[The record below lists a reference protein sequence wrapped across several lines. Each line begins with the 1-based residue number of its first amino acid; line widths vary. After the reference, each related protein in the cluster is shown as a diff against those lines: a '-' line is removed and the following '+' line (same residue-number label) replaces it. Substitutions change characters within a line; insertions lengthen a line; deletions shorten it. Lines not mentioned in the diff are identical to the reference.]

1 MRRTPL
7 GFQDQ
12 EEEHINKLSEI
23 SVIVPPTSDWASAP
37 ILVKKK
43 DGSMNYCIDY
53 RALNSKTVKDCYPLS
68 IIEGCLDLLYGTQ
81 YFSTLDLASGYYQ
94 IEIDKNDRHKT
105 AFLTNFGLV
114 ENKRMGFGLCNAPAT
129 FQRALRGL
137 TWQDALVYLDD
148 VVELGKDFE
157 NAISNIRK
165 TLDRFR
171 QHNMK
176 LKPKMLRQEV

>member
-1 MRRTPL
+1 MR
-7 GFQDQ
+7 
-12 EEEHINKLSEI
+12 
-23 SVIVPPTSDWASAP
+23 
-37 ILVKKK
+37 
-43 DGSMNYCIDY
+43 
-53 RALNSKTVKDCYPLS
+53 
-68 IIEGCLDLLYGTQ
+68 
-81 YFSTLDLASGYYQ
+81 
-94 IEIDKNDRHKT
+94 
-105 AFLTNFGLV
+105 
-114 ENKRMGFGLCNAPAT
+114 FGLCNAPAT

-148 VVELGKDFE
+148 VVVLGKDFE